1 MSGAYGRPRGSF
13 GEIGR
18 AMVNAAASG
27 PASVRELAERAQ
39 VGYDAARYTASRLVR
54 MGALEVAEEGRPVV
68 LAIAG
73 ASQRA
78 EPEAIEQL
86 EVAIRSFWERDH

>member
-1 MSGAYGRPRGSF
+1 MSGAYGRPRGSY

-27 PASVRELAERAQ
+27 PASVRELAARAQ

-54 MGALEVAEEGRPVV
+54 LGALEVAEEGRPAV
-68 LAIAG
+68 LSVPAAPRQEHEPLEELG
-73 ASQRA
+73 A
-78 EPEAIEQL
+78 
-86 EVAIRSFWERDH
+86 AIRSFWERER